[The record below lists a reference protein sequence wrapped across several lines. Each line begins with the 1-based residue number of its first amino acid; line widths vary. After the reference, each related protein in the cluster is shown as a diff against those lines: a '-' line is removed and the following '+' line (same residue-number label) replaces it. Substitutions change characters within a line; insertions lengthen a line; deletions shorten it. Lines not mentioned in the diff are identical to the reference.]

1 MEAMLRFAFNVL
13 ATTRTFLAAAAACGA
28 ALPVTARKSS
38 HGSVPARVLAERP
51 GSEGERTPTPGS
63 LRSPKLTA
71 SGDAAR
77 TRSPLVKGHMS
88 KASEAIHSDA
98 SYHSDPEDEPFRSDT
113 EDEENSGSAS
123 AGYES
128 SLPSPTDF
136 RYRSDSYV
144 STSDESSAGGRF
156 QADESSAAESEAG
169 GEDAKGTLVQ
179 TRDEIFSRATR
190 LHEHLISVIAALIGH
205 LHAHTHN
212 SPQTSSLFL
221 VDLTQEVVSSVR
233 NLLMVVE
240 SVNANST
247 LQDQA
252 FDKIVLLGESRD
264 RLRESTSVLIAAS
277 RPTNQGAL
285 KSSGGSIR
293 SNAGAEGDVET
304 RQLLGIATKM
314 ISAAQHC
321 VTALRDCLLEVEDT
335 FSLTLSTPSKAEARR
350 DAKVEARKREEQN
363 AVKAREEKALQKSPT
378 KQGTKASDTD
388 PKPASTRRGPDSGS
402 LSQQER
408 EAYAQACLEERSA
421 VESPDLRSPSV
432 FDDPTGSGFED
443 EDKTLSTDGMYGEAG
458 QSMQPRGRP
467 SLSQR
472 RGQTAPHTLRT
483 ERSENRLRSLAE
495 EDDFNSAPDPL
506 SSSSG
511 PNSESSDDMS
521 RRLYKG
527 NSRYS
532 SSTNRSDSTL
542 NSSIQY
548 SLNRKGSVASLASE
562 AAQSHSDAASSI
574 TKLRSMSLT
583 TGGSDKEALKRI
595 HSSSDAS
602 FFAPDYKAEDICFN
616 ADGQVTGATLPAL
629 IERMTPHASMV
640 SAEFSTPFF
649 LCFRVFASP
658 ETMYEALMTRYNV
671 CPPVAV
677 LNDAEAL
684 KSWRSTK
691 LLPIRL
697 RVLNVFRM
705 WLELHWQPV
714 TDRCILA
721 SLISFLRNLTT
732 PSLALTSQRLLE
744 LATRR
749 LGCKDGKTTV
759 LTAGANRGPGC
770 LKRIVSGEKLR
781 GKLKEFGYIDIAS
794 MYLPA
799 AFAHGVTP
807 MPPPPV
813 VSKSLLLTLKTLPA
827 GSPFNVLEMNPLELA
842 RQLTIME
849 SKIFCCILPEEL
861 VGQSDLFKKAGHQSA
876 VHVKQM
882 SALTTQIT
890 GWIAECIL
898 DEADVK
904 KRAQLVKYFIKLGDR
919 CLALNNFNALFAIQ
933 SALNA
938 STIGRL
944 RRTWDI
950 VPSKYMAMMEEQSSL
965 IEHTRNFS
973 AYRARL
979 RAATAPALPFVG
991 LFLTDITFCHQGNGA
1006 TRPSPLDKTKQLIN
1020 FDKYAKDAKIVQDL
1034 QRFQIPF
1041 NLIEVP
1047 EIQNA
1052 LTQVL
1057 GAKAAG
1063 KGSRP
1068 SGPEELYKRSLFL
1081 EPRKDSSATVAPTSA
1096 GWWKNE

>member
-1 MEAMLRFAFNVL
+1 V
-13 ATTRTFLAAAAACGA
+13 
-28 ALPVTARKSS
+28 
-38 HGSVPARVLAERP
+38 
-51 GSEGERTPTPGS
+51 
-63 LRSPKLTA
+63 
-71 SGDAAR
+71 
-77 TRSPLVKGHMS
+77 S
-88 KASEAIHSDA
+88 KASDTILSDG
-98 SYHSDPEDEPFRSDT
+98 SYHSDPEDETFRSDT
-113 EDEENSGSAS
+113 EDEENSGSVS
-123 AGYES
+123 AGHES

-144 STSDESSAGGRF
+144 STSDESCAVGQVDDF
-156 QADESSAAESEAG
+156 SAAESEAG
-169 GEDAKGTLVQ
+169 GDGPEATLVQ

-190 LHEHLISVIAALIGH
+190 VHEHLVSVIAAFIGH

-221 VDLTQEVVSSVR
+221 GDLTQEVVSSVMT
-233 NLLMVVE
+233 LLMIVE
-240 SVNANST
+240 GVHGNSL
-247 LQDQA
+247 LQDQTSE
-252 FDKIVLLGESRD
+252 KIVILGETRD
-264 RLRESTSVLIAAS
+264 RLQESTSVLVAAS
-277 RPTNQGAL
+277 RPTNQGSV
-285 KSSGGSIR
+285 KSSGASIR
-293 SNAGAEGDVET
+293 STTASDGDVET

-321 VTALRDCLLEVEDT
+321 VAALRDCLLEVDVT
-335 FSLTLSTPSKAEARR
+335 FSLTLATPSRAEARR
-350 DAKVEARKREEQN
+350 DAKGEARRREEQEVMKT
-363 AVKAREEKALQKSPT
+363 AEEKALQRSPS
-378 KQGTKASDTD
+378 KKARAAPDS
-388 PKPASTRRGPDSGS
+388 PEKAAPRRRGPSSES

-408 EAYAQACLEERSA
+408 EAYAQACLEERYA
-421 VESPDLRSPSV
+421 VESPDLRSRST
-432 FDDPTGSGFED
+432 FDDAAGSHSED
-443 EDKTLSTDGMYGEAG
+443 EDRTLSTDGMYEEAG
-458 QSMQPRGRP
+458 TNRQSPTKP

-472 RGQTAPHTLRT
+472 RGQSNPHALRT
-483 ERSENRLRSLAE
+483 ERNENRLRSLAE
-495 EDDFNSAPDPL
+495 EDDFSSAPDPL
-506 SSSSG
+506 SSYPSSG
-511 PNSESSDDMS
+511 ATSESGDETS
-521 RRLYKG
+521 RRLHVG

-532 SSTNRSDSTL
+532 SSTNRSDSTANTSAGHSL
-542 NSSIQY
+542 TKRSSF
-548 SLNRKGSVASLASE
+548 ASLANE
-562 AAQSHSDAASSI
+562 AAKNQPDALGSI

-640 SAEFSTPFF
+640 SPEFSTPFF

-658 ETMYEALMTRYNV
+658 ETMFDALMTRYNTTA
-671 CPPVAV
+671 PVSV
-677 LNDAEAL
+677 LNDPEAL

-721 SLISFLRNLTT
+721 PLISFLRGLTT

-749 LGCKDGKTTV
+749 LGYNHGKTTV
-759 LTAGANRGPGC
+759 MTAGANRGPGC

-781 GKLKEFGYIDIAS
+781 GKLKEFGYIDISS
-794 MYLPA
+794 MYLPT
-799 AFAHGVTP
+799 AFANGVTP
-807 MPPPPV
+807 LPPAPV

-827 GSPFNVLEMNPLELA
+827 GSHFNVLEMNPLELA

-861 VGQSDLFKKAGHQSA
+861 VGQSDLFKKAGHESA

-919 CLALNNFNALFAIQ
+919 CLLLNNFNALFAIQ

-944 RRTWDI
+944 RKTWDM
-950 VPSKYMAMMEEQSSL
+950 VPSKYMTMMEEQSNL

-1034 QRFQIPF
+1034 QRFQVPF
-1041 NLIEVP
+1041 NLVEVP
-1047 EIQNA
+1047 EIQRA

-1057 GAKAAG
+1057 GGKAAG
-1063 KGSRP
+1063 KGSGP

-1081 EPRKDSSATVAPTSA
+1081 EPRKESATSAAPASA
-1096 GWWKNE
+1096 GGGWWKVE